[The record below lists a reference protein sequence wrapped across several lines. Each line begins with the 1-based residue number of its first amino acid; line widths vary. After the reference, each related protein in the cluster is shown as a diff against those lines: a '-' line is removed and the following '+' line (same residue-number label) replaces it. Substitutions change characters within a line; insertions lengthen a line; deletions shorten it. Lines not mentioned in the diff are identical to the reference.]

1 MKLDNKFDKRF
12 KIIKKFKTI
21 KDFKHTDQIQFLL
34 LNKIAQE
41 IFKQLEYK
49 NIDFIFNNIDT
60 KYKNKLNNFN
70 DIIISDI

>member
-34 LNKIAQE
+34 LNKNCTKK
-41 IFKQLEYK
+41 IFKNQLKYN
-49 NIDFIFNNIDT
+49 NIVDFIFNNIDT
-60 KYKNKLNNFN
+60 NIEISL
-70 DIIISDI
+70 IILMT